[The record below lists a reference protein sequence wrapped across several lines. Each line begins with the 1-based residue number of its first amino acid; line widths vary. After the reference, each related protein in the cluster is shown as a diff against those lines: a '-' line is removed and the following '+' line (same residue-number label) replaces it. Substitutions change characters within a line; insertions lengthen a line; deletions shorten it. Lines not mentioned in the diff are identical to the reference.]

1 MPEAGGKMLLWEIAV
16 FRSAHNPDDSH
27 KLWNRVHVHKSDVFV
42 VLENKN
48 RGREAIH
55 ERILD
60 IVSDL
65 LLLNFKNPLEESFF
79 QLMNLY

>member
-1 MPEAGGKMLLWEIAV
+1 M
-16 FRSAHNPDDSH
+16 
-27 KLWNRVHVHKSDVFV
+27 HVHKSDVFV

-48 RGREAIH
+48 RERESIH

-65 LLLNFKNPLEESFF
+65 LLLNFKNPLEENFS